1 MSFKSFL
8 RKLRAKRVPAIP
20 APPLAS
26 DESLSPANKPRRR
39 YLRWV
44 VVLVLGTG
52 IAAARLYYPDIL
64 GEAVQFADA
73 LWPPDTL
80 VAATPV
86 AAGTPTPEAVHTP
99 TPAALTASPTSTP
112 VLPEPEAAVPA
123 SAVGS
128 GTDLPAELETGA
140 DVEAVPPSH
149 SGPDNG
155 QIQTA
160 VFATGMQMTGRS
172 REPYITLWSY
182 PGPSTGHLAVHR
194 YEVSTLFEVVESDR
208 TMGDYPVELNG
219 LSWLR
224 VQAEDGLVGWVKSSE
239 LEEAG
244 GIASR

>member
-8 RKLRAKRVPAIP
+8 RKLRAKRVPALPVPPP
-20 APPLAS
+20 AADAS
-26 DESLSPANKPRRR
+26 PAPANKPRRR

-80 VAATPV
+80 AGSTPV
-86 AAGTPTPEAVHTP
+86 AAGTPTPEAVHTS
-99 TPAALTASPTSTP
+99 TPAATATMS
-112 VLPEPEAAVPA
+112 A

-128 GTDLPAELETGA
+128 GTDVPAEQATGT
-140 DVEAVPPSH
+140 DGEAVPPPQ

-155 QIQTA
+155 PIQTA
-160 VFATGMQMTGRS
+160 VFALGIQMTGGS
-172 REPYITLWSY
+172 REPYVTLWSY

-194 YEVSTLFEVVESDR
+194 YAVSTVFEIVEPDR

-244 GIASR
+244 GTASR